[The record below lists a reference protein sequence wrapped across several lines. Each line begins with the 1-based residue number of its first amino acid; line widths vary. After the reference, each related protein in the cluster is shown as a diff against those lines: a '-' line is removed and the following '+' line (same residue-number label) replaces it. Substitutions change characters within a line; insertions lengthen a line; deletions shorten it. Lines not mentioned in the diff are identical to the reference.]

1 MLDSVN
7 RVNKKYYPHTLFEEY
22 KYEIKRN
29 KMENLLNDDLDP
41 SSFDNETDSESDNDT
56 VINLIMRQTMN
67 NLLKI
72 KTIF

>member
-7 RVNKKYYPHTLFEEY
+7 RVNKKYYPHTLFEEC

-29 KMENLLNDDLDP
+29 KMGNLLNDDLDP
-41 SSFDNETDSESDNDT
+41 SSSDNETDSESDNDT